1 MKLALRHHNE
11 PRLVYNR
18 AATHQAPHVE
28 AFFLDDIFVM
38 LGWLRELCLNYPAQS
53 AIGCLSICNPEEMVK
68 LQ

>member
-1 MKLALRHHNE
+1 VKLALRHHNE

-18 AATHQAPHVE
+18 AATHQAPRVE
-28 AFFLDDIFVM
+28 ACFLDDIFVM

-53 AIGCLSICNPEEMVK
+53 AIGCLSICSPEAMVK